1 MKRMILIIFV
11 IFIIPTSCLASNSI
25 DKAIMKQAKEKTKVV
40 ENTVK
45 VIDDAELLTNEEE
58 TKLYKQVQKYIE
70 KYNMDMVIVT
80 INHNN
85 KASSMEY
92 ADDFYDYNNY
102 GIGDNK
108 SGVLFLIDMQKRKMW
123 ISTTGSAIEIY
134 NDVRID
140 KILEYTYKNI
150 KEEKYYDCCK
160 EFIDKASYF
169 AKKGKYGSNNI
180 ITIESITI
188 TSLVL
193 SIIITAI
200 YIAIGYY
207 NQRKLKPQKKA
218 ENYARQFKIVK
229 ELDRFIDVKQT
240 RRYSPVE
247 SSSGSSSS
255 SSGSS
260 HSSSTHTSSSGST
273 HGGGGRSF

>member
-102 GIGDNK
+102 GIGDDK

-150 KEEKYYDCCK
+150 KKDMW
-160 EFIDKASYF
+160 
-169 AKKGKYGSNNI
+169 
-180 ITIESITI
+180 
-188 TSLVL
+188 L
-193 SIIITAI
+193 
-200 YIAIGYY
+200 
-207 NQRKLKPQKKA
+207 
-218 ENYARQFKIVK
+218 
-229 ELDRFIDVKQT
+229 
-240 RRYSPVE
+240 
-247 SSSGSSSS
+247 
-255 SSGSS
+255 
-260 HSSSTHTSSSGST
+260 
-273 HGGGGRSF
+273 